1 MYDIQSLSVNMAS
14 VPGVHRTG
22 PLPAAA
28 DYSKTLLHALVDD
41 ETQKNLP
48 IGSVSRI
55 QLLLMSLVER
65 VHDAIYV
72 LPRHARDVSLG
83 TTLPGPAPDPMEY
96 ARDVASALKAL
107 KESASNL
114 PNDEE
119 LTETFFQEKLNE
131 LNQELVQVRN
141 ESVTSLEKAKEAKIF
156 VQQQLKSY
164 SISGQQTDM
173 INTP

>member
-1 MYDIQSLSVNMAS
+1 MST

-41 ETQKNLP
+41 ETQKILP

-72 LPRHARDVSLG
+72 LPRHARDASLG
-83 TTLPGPAPDPMEY
+83 TALPGPAPDALEY
-96 ARDVASALKAL
+96 AKDVSLVLKAL
-107 KESASNL
+107 KKFAADL
-114 PNDEE
+114 PDDTLTEE
-119 LTETFFQEKLNE
+119 LFQEKLTKLNE
-131 LNQELVQVRN
+131 ELALVRS
-141 ESVTSLEKAKEAKIF
+141 ESLHHLQRAKEAKIF

-164 SISGQQTDM
+164 SIPSQQEDM